1 MLGDLHSSDMM
12 SQHSAVSPRRA
23 VAAGEDAS
31 VLHFPTTVLQAGS
44 DVLLAVEQP
53 GQKSSA
59 NPAAQASCPT
69 AFMFPEMPVNILVLE
84 VIVKDRCQMLCCLQT
99 RSHSSL
105 FSIAGLLIMCN
116 N

>member
-44 DVLLAVEQP
+44 DVLLAVE
-53 GQKSSA
+53 
-59 NPAAQASCPT
+59 
-69 AFMFPEMPVNILVLE
+69 
-84 VIVKDRCQMLCCLQT
+84 
-99 RSHSSL
+99 
-105 FSIAGLLIMCN
+105 
-116 N
+116 